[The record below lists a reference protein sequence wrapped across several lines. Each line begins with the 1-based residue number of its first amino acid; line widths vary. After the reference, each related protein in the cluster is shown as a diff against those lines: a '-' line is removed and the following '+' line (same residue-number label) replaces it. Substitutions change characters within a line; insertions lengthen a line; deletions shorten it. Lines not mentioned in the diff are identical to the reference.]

1 MCIMSGFCWGLVV
14 AIHVMG
20 LRAIMV
26 MIIIRKSLFLFRVCL
41 EIIINFDFLLLGCF
55 VLINLLFL
63 MKLMKVSR
71 YYLRLFHYS

>member
-1 MCIMSGFCWGLVV
+1 MVLIIVVMCIMSGFCWGLVA

-41 EIIINFDFLLLGCF
+41 EIIINFDLLLLGCF

-63 MKLMKVSR
+63 LKLMKVSR
-71 YYLRLFHYS
+71 YY

>member
-1 MCIMSGFCWGLVV
+1 MVLITVVMCIMSGFCWGLVV

-26 MIIIRKSLFLFRVCL
+26 MIFIRKSLFLFRVCL
-41 EIIINFDFLLLGCF
+41 EIIINFDLLLLGCF

-71 YYLRLFHYS
+71 YY